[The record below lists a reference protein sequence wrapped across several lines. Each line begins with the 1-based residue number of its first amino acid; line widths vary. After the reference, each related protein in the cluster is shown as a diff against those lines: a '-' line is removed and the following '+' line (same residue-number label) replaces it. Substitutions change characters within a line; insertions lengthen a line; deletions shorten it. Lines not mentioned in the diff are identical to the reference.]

1 MPQSRWPAL
10 ARSPAGGR
18 DEGGSQHGHAPP
30 SPTTDA
36 LTHVELTWRAKQS
49 EHRVRFGHPVARVRL
64 GRDRRRISFAA
75 GSIFAVIRWEANDFG
90 TVLSRADIL
99 RAVGAG
105 ESCTTVP
112 QVEPGGAILLTLS
125 GWPKVER
132 VLQAIDDVEQL
143 GIDPADAAPE
153 HWHHVHNRLSV
164 NEAPRRYTHTR
175 HQAWLKRRRIAP

>member
-1 MPQSRWPAL
+1 MRADRSMVARHPANDSRSAPA
-10 ARSPAGGR
+10 
-18 DEGGSQHGHAPP
+18 

-175 HQAWLKRRRIAP
+175 HQAWLKRRECER